1 MKNIKKEFEKY
12 IKKEGKEGKEISLSE
27 WQKKLWITH
36 WSKGWNKIKR
46 SPLENHALIVSEVAE
61 ATEAIRRGDD
71 GIFIKDG
78 KPEGEFIEIGDVIIR
93 CFNYLT
99 ENGQNVEEIL
109 ELKNNYNKTRKKLHG
124 KKI

>member
-1 MKNIKKEFEKY
+1 MVNSNEQYQKKERT
-12 IKKEGKEGKEISLSE
+12 LSE

-36 WSKGWNKIKR
+36 LSKGWNKIKI

-61 ATEAIRRGDD
+61 ATESVRKGEE